1 MTNQAPNAVKPTWS
15 MQLTSSP
22 GGREAKCDNR
32 TLIVFSKLQ
41 PPVAR
46 RGTVVRQELLGRL
59 SEDNAT
65 KLVAVVAPTGW
76 GKTSL
81 LAQWCS
87 TSETGSTAWLSLDQG
102 DNDPARFWAHVL
114 AAMNMVAPEIG
125 FDALQLLTGPGVSTM
140 DVLLPHVING
150 FAQIPARVSLVV
162 DDYHVIRNQAIHES
176 IEFLVEHLPSSL
188 RLVLAARSD
197 PALPLARLRAR
208 GEMTELRAEEL
219 RFTEAETARL
229 LKETLDI
236 DLQPEHVR
244 VLQQRTEGWAAGVY
258 LAGLSLCGHK
268 DLDRQVR
275 AFAGDNRQIVDYLV
289 AEVLDRQPAHIRSF
303 LMRTA
308 VLDRMSGRLC
318 DAVTGAGGSQLILE
332 QMERSNLFVVSLDA
346 SRCWYRYHTLFADML
361 RRELDRSE
369 PGLAPLLHRRASE
382 WHREYGSAADA
393 ISHAISASDL
403 ADARELIARRWD
415 SYLNEGLAGT
425 VESWLN
431 SLPPGMVTEDSR
443 LCLTKAWLASHM
455 GRLDEVEPWVQAAES
470 ATQGTFID
478 GPSSVASA
486 ASMLRADTFHMLGD
500 LSGAE
505 SASRR
510 ALELEAT
517 GTARWR
523 VVALAGLGASLCWQG
538 RDGEA
543 CEILKQVA
551 EPVHPPADNLASL
564 WALGCLAAVSL
575 RRGNVGCCER
585 YLQKATD
592 LADEHGL
599 GKYRETATAVL
610 TSADLLE
617 GRGEL
622 IEAEEAALSGL
633 ELAQRGQARLETA
646 IALLCLA
653 RIKARSGKG
662 GEALARLSAAREV
675 IYSCA
680 TPGILPDIMT
690 STERSASQHPPQAP
704 RSSREPSGRRPDG
717 LTDRE
722 AQVLGLLAAGKSN
735 NEIAVDLVVSVHTV
749 ERHLQNAY
757 RKVGVRNRGQAAA
770 YIVRTAQLPN
780 ACRCLAGA
788 GLVCTIRQ
796 TTRWCLRPGS
806 R

>member
-1 MTNQAPNAVKPTWS
+1 MTNQAPDALNATWS
-15 MQLTSSP
+15 TQLSNSA
-22 GGREAKCDNR
+22 GESGAKQDKNP
-32 TLIVFSKLQ
+32 LIVFSKLQ
-41 PPVAR
+41 PPAAR
-46 RGTVVRQELLGRL
+46 RGTVIRQELLDRL

-81 LAQWCS
+81 LAQWCRA
-87 TSETGSTAWLSLDQG
+87 SETGRTAWVSLDQG
-102 DNDPARFWAHVL
+102 DNDPARFWAHIL
-114 AAMNMVAPEIG
+114 AAMNRAAPEIG
-125 FDALQLLTGPGVSTM
+125 FDALQVLTVSGVNIV
-140 DVLLPHVING
+140 DDLLPHMING
-150 FAQIPARVSLVV
+150 FAQIPARVSLIV
-162 DDYHVIRNQAIHES
+162 DDYHVIFNQAIHDS
-176 IEFLVEHLPSSL
+176 VEFLVEHLPASL

-229 LKETLDI
+229 LRETLDL

-268 DLDRQVR
+268 DVDRQVR

-289 AEVLDRQPAHIRSF
+289 AEVLDQQPAHIRSF

-308 VLDRMSGRLC
+308 VLDRLCGRLC
-318 DAVTGAGGSQLILE
+318 DAVTGEGGSQRILE

-346 SRCWYRYHTLFADML
+346 SRGWYRYHTLFGDML

-382 WHREYGSAADA
+382 WHREYGTAAEA
-393 ISHAISASDL
+393 ISHAIAASDL
-403 ADARELIARRWD
+403 ADARELIASRWD

-431 SLPPGMVTEDSR
+431 SLPPDMVTEDSR
-443 LCLTKAWLASHM
+443 LCLTKAWLASHT

-470 ATQGTFID
+470 ATQGTFAD
-478 GPSSVASA
+478 GPSSVESA
-486 ASMLRADTFHMLGD
+486 ASMLRADTFHMVGD
-500 LSGAE
+500 LAGAE
-505 SASRR
+505 SANRR

-538 RDGEA
+538 RDAEA
-543 CEILKQVA
+543 CEILKQVT

-585 YLQKATD
+585 FLEKATD
-592 LADEHGL
+592 LADQHGL
-599 GKYRETATAVL
+599 NKYRETATAVL
-610 TSADLLE
+610 TSADLHE
-617 GRGEL
+617 GRGQL
-622 IEAEEAALSGL
+622 LEAEEEALRGL

-680 TPGILPDIMT
+680 APGILPDIMT
-690 STERSASQHPPQAP
+690 STERSASQHPPLAP
-704 RSSREPSGRRPDG
+704 QSSRGASGRRPDG

-722 AQVLGLLAAGKSN
+722 AQVLGLLATGKSN
-735 NEIAVDLVVSVHTV
+735 HEIAADLVVSVHTV

-770 YIVRTAQLPN
+770 YIVRTAQLP
-780 ACRCLAGA
+780 GA
-788 GLVCTIRQ
+788 
-796 TTRWCLRPGS
+796 
-806 R
+806 

>member
-1 MTNQAPNAVKPTWS
+1 MTNQAPNVLKPTWS
-15 MQLTSSP
+15 TQLTSSVP
-22 GGREAKCDNR
+22 GRDPTHDNR

-41 PPVAR
+41 PPAAR

-87 TSETGSTAWLSLDQG
+87 ASETAPTAWLSLDQG

-125 FDALQLLTGPGVSTM
+125 FDTLQLLAVPGVSTV
-140 DVLLPHVING
+140 DFLLPHVING
-150 FAQIPARVSLVV
+150 FAQMPDRVSLII
-162 DDYHVIRNQAIHES
+162 DDYHVICNEAIHES
-176 IEFLVEHLPSSL
+176 LEFLVEHLPASL

-219 RFTEAETARL
+219 RFTEPETARL
-229 LKETLDI
+229 LKETFDL
-236 DLQPEHVR
+236 DLQPDHIR

-258 LAGLSLCGHK
+258 LAGLSLCGHE
-268 DLDRQVR
+268 DVDRQVR
-275 AFAGDNRQIVDYLV
+275 AFAGDNRQILDYLV

-318 DAVTGAGGSQLILE
+318 DAVTGEGGSQRILE

-382 WHREYGSAADA
+382 WHREYGSSAEA
-393 ISHAISASDL
+393 ISHAILASDL
-403 ADARELIARRWD
+403 ADARELIASRWD

-455 GRLDEVEPWVQAAES
+455 GRLDEVEPWVRAAES
-470 ATQGTFID
+470 ATQGTLID
-478 GPSSVASA
+478 GPSSVESA

-500 LSGAE
+500 LAGAE
-505 SASRR
+505 SANRR

-575 RRGNVGCCER
+575 RRGNVSCCER
-585 YLQKATD
+585 YLQKAAD
-592 LADEHGL
+592 LAGQHGL
-599 GKYRETATAVL
+599 SKYRETATAVL

-622 IEAEEAALSGL
+622 LEAEEAALSGL
-633 ELAQRGQARLETA
+633 ELAQGGQARLETA
-646 IALLCLA
+646 VALLCLA

-690 STERSASQHPPQAP
+690 STERSASQHPPLAP
-704 RSSREPSGRRPDG
+704 RSSRGASGRRPDG

-735 NEIAVDLVVSVHTV
+735 NEIATDLVVSVHTV

-780 ACRCLAGA
+780 ACVVRFCQALTA
-788 GLVCTIRQ
+788 
-796 TTRWCLRPGS
+796 
-806 R
+806 

>member
-1 MTNQAPNAVKPTWS
+1 MTNQAPDARKATWS
-15 MQLTSSP
+15 TQLSNSA
-22 GGREAKCDNR
+22 GQSDAKQDKS
-32 TLIVFSKLQ
+32 TPVVFSKLQ
-41 PPVAR
+41 PPAAR
-46 RGTVVRQELLGRL
+46 RGTVIRQELLDRL
-59 SEDNAT
+59 SEDNGT

-81 LAQWCS
+81 LAQWC
-87 TSETGSTAWLSLDQG
+87 TASETGRTAWVSLDPG
-102 DNDPARFWAHVL
+102 DNDPARFWAHIL
-114 AAMNMVAPEIG
+114 AAMNMAAPEIG
-125 FDALQLLTGPGVSTM
+125 FEALQLLTVSGVNTM
-140 DVLLPHVING
+140 DDLLPHVING
-150 FAQIPARVSLVV
+150 FAQIPGRVSLIV
-162 DDYHVIRNQAIHES
+162 DDYHVIFNQDIHDS
-176 IEFLVEHLPSSL
+176 VEFLVEHLPASL

-197 PALPLARLRAR
+197 PTLPLARLRAR
-208 GEMTELRAEEL
+208 GEMEELRAEEL
-219 RFTEAETARL
+219 RFTEAETATL
-229 LKETLDI
+229 LKESLDL
-236 DLQPEHVR
+236 DLQPEQIR

-268 DLDRQVR
+268 DVDRQVR
-275 AFAGDNRQIVDYLV
+275 EFAGDNRQIVDYLV
-289 AEVLDRQPAHIRSF
+289 AEVLDRQPSHIRSF

-308 VLDRMSGRLC
+308 VLDRLCGRLC
-318 DAVTGAGGSQLILE
+318 DAVTGEGGSQRILE

-346 SRCWYRYHTLFADML
+346 SRGWYRYHTLFADML

-382 WHREYGSAADA
+382 WHREYGTAAEA

-431 SLPPGMVTEDSR
+431 SLPPDMVTEDSR
-443 LCLTKAWLASHM
+443 LCLTKAWLASHT
-455 GRLDEVEPWVQAAES
+455 GRLDEVEPWVRAAES
-470 ATQGTFID
+470 ATHGTLVD
-478 GPSSVASA
+478 GPSSVESA

-500 LSGAE
+500 LAGAE
-505 SASRR
+505 SANRR
-510 ALELEAT
+510 ALDLEAT
-517 GTARWR
+517 GTPRWR

-543 CEILKQVA
+543 CEILQQVT

-564 WALGCLAAVSL
+564 WALGCLAAIAL

-585 YLQKATD
+585 FLEKATD
-592 LADEHGL
+592 LADHHGL
-599 GKYRETATAVL
+599 GKYRETATTAV
-610 TSADLLE
+610 TSADLHE
-617 GRGEL
+617 SRGEL
-622 IEAEEAALSGL
+622 LEAEEEALRGL

-646 IALLCLA
+646 TALLCLA

-690 STERSASQHPPQAP
+690 STERSASQHPPLAP
-704 RSSREPSGRRPDG
+704 RSSRGASGRRPDG

-722 AQVLGLLAAGKSN
+722 AQVLGLLATGKSN
-735 NEIAVDLVVSVHTV
+735 HEIATDLVVSVHTV

-770 YIVRTAQLPN
+770 YIVRTAQLP
-780 ACRCLAGA
+780 GA
-788 GLVCTIRQ
+788 
-796 TTRWCLRPGS
+796 
-806 R
+806 

>member
-1 MTNQAPNAVKPTWS
+1 MTNQAPDALKPTWS
-15 MQLTSSP
+15 AQLSDSA
-22 GGREAKCDNR
+22 GERDANHDKR
-32 TLIVFSKLQ
+32 TLVVFSKLQ
-41 PPVAR
+41 PPAAR
-46 RGTVVRQELLGRL
+46 RGTVIRQQLLGRL

-65 KLVAVVAPTGW
+65 KLVAVIAPTGW

-81 LAQWCS
+81 LAQWCAAA
-87 TSETGSTAWLSLDQG
+87 EPGRTAWVSLDHG
-102 DNDPARFWAHVL
+102 DNDPARFWAHIL

-125 FDALQLLTGPGVSTM
+125 FDELQVLTVSGVNTK
-140 DVLLPHVING
+140 DALLPRVING
-150 FAQIPARVSLVV
+150 FAQIPAQVSLII
-162 DDYHVIRNQAIHES
+162 DDYHVISNQAIHES
-176 IEFLVEHLPSSL
+176 VEFLVEHSPASL

-197 PALPLARLRAR
+197 PTLPLARLRAR
-208 GEMTELRAEEL
+208 GEMEELRAEEL
-219 RFTEAETARL
+219 RFTEAETATL
-229 LKETLDI
+229 LKESLDL
-236 DLQPEHVR
+236 DLQPEQIR

-268 DLDRQVR
+268 DVDRQVR
-275 AFAGDNRQIVDYLV
+275 EFAGDNRQIVDYLV
-289 AEVLDRQPAHIRSF
+289 AEVLDQQPDHIRSF

-308 VLDRMSGRLC
+308 VLDRLSGRLC
-318 DAVTGAGGSQLILE
+318 DAVTGEGGSQRILE

-346 SRCWYRYHTLFADML
+346 SRGWYRYHTLFADML

-369 PGLAPLLHRRASE
+369 PGLAPLLHRRASQ
-382 WHREYGSAADA
+382 WHREYGTAAEA

-425 VESWLN
+425 VEAWLH
-431 SLPPGMVTEDSR
+431 SLPPDMVTEDSR
-443 LCLTKAWLASHM
+443 LCLTKAWLASHT

-470 ATQGTFID
+470 ATQGTFVD
-478 GPSSVASA
+478 GPSSVESA
-486 ASMLRADTFHMLGD
+486 ACMLRADTFHMLGD
-500 LSGAE
+500 LAGAE
-505 SASRR
+505 SANRR

-517 GTARWR
+517 GAARWR

-543 CEILKQVA
+543 YEILKQVT

-585 YLQKATD
+585 FLVKATD
-592 LADEHGL
+592 LADQHGL
-599 GKYRETATAVL
+599 NKYRETATAVL
-610 TSADLLE
+610 TSADLHE

-622 IEAEEAALSGL
+622 LEAEEEALRGL

-646 IALLCLA
+646 VALLCLA

-675 IYSCA
+675 VYSCA

-690 STERSASQHPPQAP
+690 STERSASQHPPLAP
-704 RSSREPSGRRPDG
+704 RSSRGATGRRPDG

-722 AQVLGLLAAGKSN
+722 AQVLGLLATGKSN
-735 NEIAVDLVVSVHTV
+735 HEIAADLVVSVHTV

-770 YIVRTAQLPN
+770 YIVRTAQLP
-780 ACRCLAGA
+780 GA
-788 GLVCTIRQ
+788 
-796 TTRWCLRPGS
+796 
-806 R
+806 

>member
-1 MTNQAPNAVKPTWS
+1 MTNQAPDALKETWS
-15 MQLTSSP
+15 TQLSYSAVESS
-22 GGREAKCDNR
+22 AKQDKR
-32 TLIVFSKLQ
+32 TLVVFSKLQ
-41 PPVAR
+41 PPAAR
-46 RGTVVRQELLGRL
+46 RGTVIRQELLDRL
-59 SEDNAT
+59 SEDNGT

-81 LAQWCS
+81 LAQWC
-87 TSETGSTAWLSLDQG
+87 TASETGRTAWVSLDQG
-102 DNDPARFWAHVL
+102 DNDPARFWAHIL
-114 AAMNMVAPEIG
+114 AAMNMAAPEIG
-125 FDALQLLTGPGVSTM
+125 FDTLQLLTVPGVNAIDS
-140 DVLLPHVING
+140 LLPHVING
-150 FAQIPARVSLVV
+150 FAQIPARTSLII
-162 DDYHVIRNQAIHES
+162 DDYHVISNQAIHDS
-176 IEFLVEHLPSSL
+176 VEFLVDHLPASL

-197 PALPLARLRAR
+197 PALPLGRLRAR

-219 RFTEAETARL
+219 RFTEAETASL
-229 LKETLDI
+229 LKETLDL
-236 DLQPEHVR
+236 DLQAEHIR

-268 DLDRQVR
+268 DVDRQVR
-275 AFAGDNRQIVDYLV
+275 AFAGDNRQVVDYLV
-289 AEVLDRQPAHIRSF
+289 AEVLDRQPANIRSF

-308 VLDRMSGRLC
+308 VLDRLCGRLC
-318 DAVTGAGGSQLILE
+318 DAVTGEGGSQRILE

-346 SRCWYRYHTLFADML
+346 SRGWYRYHTLFADML

-382 WHREYGSAADA
+382 WHREYGTAAEA

-425 VESWLN
+425 VEAWLH
-431 SLPPGMVTEDSR
+431 SLPPDMVTEDSR
-443 LCLTKAWLASHM
+443 LCLTKAWLASHT

-470 ATQGTFID
+470 ATQGTFVD
-478 GPSSVASA
+478 GPSSVESA
-486 ASMLRADTFHMLGD
+486 ACMLRADTFHMLGD
-500 LSGAE
+500 LAGAE
-505 SASRR
+505 SANRR
-510 ALELEAT
+510 ALDLEAA
-517 GTARWR
+517 GAARWR

-543 CEILKQVA
+543 YEILKQVT

-585 YLQKATD
+585 FLAKATD
-592 LADEHGL
+592 LADQHGL
-599 GKYRETATAVL
+599 SEYRETATAVL
-610 TSADLLE
+610 TSADLHE

-622 IEAEEAALSGL
+622 LEAEDEALRGL

-646 IALLCLA
+646 VALLCLA

-675 IYSCA
+675 VYSCA

-690 STERSASQHPPQAP
+690 STERSASQHPPLSP
-704 RSSREPSGRRPDG
+704 RSSRGASGRRPDG

-722 AQVLGLLAAGKSN
+722 AQVLGLLATGKSN
-735 NEIAVDLVVSVHTV
+735 HEIAADLVVSVHTV

-770 YIVRTAQLPN
+770 YIVRTAQLPS
-780 ACRCLAGA
+780 AWRFLPGA
-788 GLVCTIRQ
+788 GVLYRAP
-796 TTRWCLRPGS
+796 RA
-806 R
+806 